1 MYIYLSK
8 ILPLMVLPIGIV
20 IELLIIAL
28 LFMWRRKRNPARFFI
43 VSAITVLWGC
53 SMPIV
58 ANSVLG
64 MVEQQ
69 YPAVALSAIP
79 ETECIVLLGGAIE
92 PVRPPRVD
100 INLLDS
106 ADRIAKTANLYR
118 AGKSRLVIVSG
129 GNQPWLPQTRSEA
142 EDTRIQLIAWGVPN
156 EAIMLD
162 EASLNTHENAVNTMI
177 LLREAECKKP
187 LLVTSAAHMPRAV
200 ASFARVGVE
209 VFPVSTDVRAVRIL
223 QLSAMDFIPDTHSL
237 EMTTNAMREWL
248 GQKIYQ
254 MKGWN

>member
-20 IELLIIAL
+20 IECLIIAL

-43 VSAITVLWGC
+43 VLAITVLWAC

-64 MVEQQ
+64 KLEQR
-69 YPAVALSAIP
+69 YPPVALANIP
-79 ETECIVLLGGAIE
+79 DSECIVLLGGSIE
-92 PVRPPRVD
+92 PVRPPRVEV
-100 INLLDS
+100 NWLDS
-106 ADRIAKTANLYR
+106 VDRINKAANLYR
-118 AGKSRLVIVSG
+118 AGKGNLVIVSG
-129 GNQPWLPQTRSEA
+129 GNQPWLPKTRSEA

-162 EASLNTHENAVNTMI
+162 ETSLNTHENAVNAMI
-177 LLREAECKKP
+177 LLKQAECKKP

-200 ASFARVGVE
+200 ASFERVGVE
-209 VFPVSTDVRAVRIL
+209 VYPVSTDVRAVRIMRV
-223 QLSAMDFIPDTHSL
+223 SVMDFIPDTNAL
-237 EMTTNAMREWL
+237 GMTTNAIREWV
-248 GQKIYQ
+248 GQKVYR
-254 MKGWN
+254 MRGWN